1 MITEG
6 PIDSLFLDNAI
17 ALAGADAH
25 IKIQPQQC
33 TMIFDNEPRN
43 KEIVNRMIKAVDK
56 KFNVAVWPKS
66 LKHKD
71 INDII
76 IAGKTQTEV
85 QTLISNNTHCGLT
98 ALQNINNW
106 KRI

>member
-1 MITEG
+1 
-6 PIDSLFLDNAI
+6 
-17 ALAGADAH
+17 
-25 IKIQPQQC
+25 
-33 TMIFDNEPRN
+33 MIFDNEPRN

-76 IAGKTQTEV
+76 IAGKTAAEI

>member
-1 MITEG
+1 MSQYG
-6 PIDSLFLDNAI
+6 
-17 ALAGADAH
+17 
-25 IKIQPQQC
+25 
-33 TMIFDNEPRN
+33 R
-43 KEIVNRMIKAVDK
+43 
-56 KFNVAVWPKS
+56 KS

-76 IAGKTQTEV
+76 ISGKTATEI